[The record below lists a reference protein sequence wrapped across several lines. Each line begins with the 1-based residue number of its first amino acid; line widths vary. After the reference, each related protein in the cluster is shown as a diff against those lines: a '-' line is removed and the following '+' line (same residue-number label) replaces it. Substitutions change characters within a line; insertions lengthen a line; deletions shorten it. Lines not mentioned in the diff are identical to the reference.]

1 MWCKCLSKTLFPRLA
16 VPTWVTLALIPP
28 QTYEKTVMKSSSP
41 AIGTTY
47 QSVLGAVI
55 NSTRTKSDRNIT
67 QTEIAE
73 QLGITVSTWSRIER
87 GESSLSLEQ
96 LVKLAAFLQ
105 IPLSAL
111 FKFVEERI
119 EELRDQGVSVAVS
132 KEALAEDRII
142 PLTTAQ
148 LVAVSVIPLIGPAV
162 AAGYGVYSALLKSRK
177 NKPD

>member
-1 MWCKCLSKTLFPRLA
+1 
-16 VPTWVTLALIPP
+16 
-28 QTYEKTVMKSSSP
+28 MKSSPP

-47 QSVLGAVI
+47 QSVLGAI
-55 NSTRTKSDRNIT
+55 ISSTRANSGRNIT
-67 QTEIAE
+67 QSEIAE

-96 LVKLAAFLQ
+96 LVKVATFLQ
-105 IPLSAL
+105 VPLSAL

-119 EELRDQGVSVAVS
+119 EELREQGVSVAVS

-148 LVAVSVIPLIGPAV
+148 LVAVSVIPLLGPVV
-162 AAGYGVYSALLKSRK
+162 AAGIGAYSALLKSKK
-177 NKPD
+177 NKQD

>member
-1 MWCKCLSKTLFPRLA
+1 
-16 VPTWVTLALIPP
+16 
-28 QTYEKTVMKSSSP
+28 MKSSPP

-55 NSTRTKSDRNIT
+55 NRTRTNSDRDIT
-67 QTEIAE
+67 QSEIAE
-73 QLGITVSTWSRIER
+73 QLGINVSTWSRIER

-96 LVKLAAFLQ
+96 LVTVAAFLRV
-105 IPLSAL
+105 PLSAL
-111 FKFVEERI
+111 FKFVEEHI
-119 EELRDQGVSVAVS
+119 EDLRKQGVSVAVS

-162 AAGYGVYSALLKSRK
+162 VAGFSVYSALLKSKK
-177 NKPD
+177 NKSV